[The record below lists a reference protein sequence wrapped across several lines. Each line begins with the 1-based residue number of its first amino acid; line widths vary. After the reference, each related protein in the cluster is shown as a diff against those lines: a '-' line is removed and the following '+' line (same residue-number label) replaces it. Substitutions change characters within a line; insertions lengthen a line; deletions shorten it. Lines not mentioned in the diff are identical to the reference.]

1 MILDRNLLFSQAQSL
16 AIAVGAA
23 PSTDVIDLGGVS
35 IPSSANGG
43 GARDIAPGRQLAL
56 WAQIIT
62 TATSGGAGTL
72 SLALQGAP
80 DNGSGVPG
88 SYTTMWTSP
97 TFALATLIAGAQLA
111 NIMVP
116 RPVPGQVLPRF
127 LRMNYTVG
135 TADLTGGTLSAGI
148 VLDRF
153 DQVMQTNAVLGA
165 YPAGL
170 NVAN

>member
-1 MILDRNLLFSQAQSL
+1 MILDRNLLFSQAQTL
-16 AIAVGAA
+16 AIAVGSAA
-23 PSTDVIDLGGVS
+23 STDVVDLGGVA
-35 IPSSANGG
+35 IPGSAAGG

-56 WAQIIT
+56 LAQIIT
-62 TATSGGAGTL
+62 AATSGGAGTL
-72 SLALQGAP
+72 TLALQGAP

-97 TFALATLIAGAQLA
+97 TFALATMIAGAQLA

-116 RPVPGQVLPRF
+116 RPVPGQALPRF
-127 LRMNYTVG
+127 LRMNYTVA
-135 TADLTGGTLSAGI
+135 TADLTGGTITAGI

-153 DQVMQTNAVLGA
+153 DQPMQANAVVGA